1 MLKKA
6 LTLTVAAVFL
16 AGAAFA
22 GAPQNKPKANPKPI
36 VVNICPMMLE
46 KASPSGGSSTFGR
59 YRVNFCC
66 PNCKPAFDK
75 LSAKEKEAKIKAAL
89 KKQGGKS

>member
-1 MLKKA
+1 ME
-6 LTLTVAAVFL
+6 
-16 AGAAFA
+16 
-22 GAPQNKPKANPKPI
+22 
-36 VVNICPMMLE
+36 ME

-59 YRVNFCC
+59 YKVNFCC
-66 PNCKPAFDK
+66 PGCKPAFDK